1 MAEHGAHLTS
11 GGVTD
16 TNRPSVFEVLAQEN
30 LMSTIR
36 PAIRHALRVFSER
49 YPEQLGRLIQNFDEI
64 FLLLDTLVQSYYLKK
79 YGGSFAENFYDLK
92 RVPSGSPDQP
102 LLSKHRMMSV
112 ACLVLIPYVRQKLD
126 SYFEMLQ
133 YKEGSRQGLS
143 FLQKKLSMKQRL
155 IRFYLFI
162 YPFIHSVWECMTL
175 AYILS
180 YILRGGRWHNPNMHL
195 SGTELRRLDP
205 DEELNGSDK
214 LHDPAWSE
222 LNTTAKLSLLARM
235 SLNTTAACLSTSLSV
250 GVFSYSFWTG
260 GMPVTTVH
268 QL

>member
-143 FLQKKLSMKQRL
+143 FLQ
-155 IRFYLFI
+155 
-162 YPFIHSVWECMTL
+162 CMTL